1 MDLQVDGSIKFN
13 QNNLTTSQSAGLL
26 STLSGGIS
34 VGGNITSSNNLY
46 TLLSSITNPGGIIDS
61 TINIQNQSVQY
72 TNSRV
77 KVLQSQLATQ
87 QKNYYAQYSQLNA
100 LLFSLNQTSSQLT
113 SSLAAVTNI
122 NKG

>member
-13 QNNLTTSQSAGLL
+13 QNNLTTSKSAGLL